1 MWILSA
7 HLFELVNMDG
17 GFYSTKL
24 FYFISCCYTSNLISL
39 IIILKISRQDLS
51 IVKYIILIWYDIV
64 ISCDM
69 SKSKKGLNMH
79 QIYHNNIIRCLCLNC
94 RKRASNTLRQVVHA
108 GNISSILQITQI
120 LTIVYS
126 SIIIFTC
133 TLMVPFLKLFLPFIY
148 YAFVWKYFSNPFVYH
163 FCTS

>member
-1 MWILSA
+1 MNWNWLILQV
-7 HLFELVNMDG
+7 EN
-17 GFYSTKL
+17 
-24 FYFISCCYTSNLISL
+24 
-39 IIILKISRQDLS
+39 
-51 IVKYIILIWYDIV
+51 
-64 ISCDM
+64 
-69 SKSKKGLNMH
+69 KKGLIMH
-79 QIYHNNIIRCLCLNC
+79 QIYHNNIIRCLWLNC

-148 YAFVWKYFSNPFVYH
+148 YAFVKSIFLTPSSFIFLLRNHVKIITRRLFYGVTVKPSSRMNGGDYLENYCVHNFVFEH
-163 FCTS
+163 V